1 MAKRKTV
8 QDFLQMK
15 EKGEKFTQVAAYDF
29 TMAMIIEQAGMDMIL
44 VGDSMGN
51 VVYGYDG
58 TVPVTMDQ
66 MIFHSQ
72 AVRKGAPNTFVMG
85 DMPFLSYQVSVEE
98 AVRNAGRFYKE
109 AGVDAV
115 KLEGGRK
122 MIPQVRAIVDAGMVV
137 MGHIGL
143 TPQSSAQMGGFK
155 VQGNTAEAA
164 MLVLDDAEAL
174 QEAGAFCVLLEGVPA
189 EAGKLVTE
197 TLRIPTLGVGAG
209 PHCDGQALL
218 VNDVLGIYQV
228 FTPKFV
234 RRYANL
240 GEEMRRALA
249 EYISDIRSGSFPA
262 EEHCYK
268 MKPGEAERLREMAS
282 RRPQRH
288 KHPA

>member
-1 MAKRKTV
+1 VSKRKTV
-8 QDFLQMK
+8 QDFFQMK

-51 VVYGYDG
+51 VVYGYEG

-122 MIPQVRAIVDAGMVV
+122 MAPQVRAIVDSGMVV

-143 TPQSSAQMGGFK
+143 TPQSAAQMGGFK

-164 MLVLDDAEAL
+164 MRVLDDAEAL

-197 TLRIPTLGVGAG
+197 ILRIPTLGVGAG

-240 GEEMRRALA
+240 GEEMRRALG

-268 MKPGEAERLREMAS
+268 MKPGEAERLREIAS
-282 RRPQRH
+282 RREQPG
-288 KHPA
+288 